1 MKKKY
6 LVIGNPIEHSLS
18 PELHNYWIKQNQI
31 NGIYEKKKL
40 IDDDLKDLIL
50 EIKKKKI
57 NGINVTVPFKKKI
70 IPYLDK
76 LSVDAQATQSVNT
89 VYLENNETIGHN
101 TDIEGFENSIR
112 DVKFDVTNKKIL
124 ILGAG
129 GVVAS
134 IVLALNKMKVFNI
147 TLSNRTRNNAENL
160 KSLFKN
166 LQIIDWGDISDFDM
180 IINATSVGLNKNDKL
195 DLDFSKIGKNKFFY
209 DLIYNPEET
218 NFLKIG
224 RKLGNK
230 TENGRMMF
238 IYQASAAFKI
248 WHGINPK
255 INQEIFKFLSK

>member
-255 INQEIFKFLSK
+255 INQEIVKFLNK